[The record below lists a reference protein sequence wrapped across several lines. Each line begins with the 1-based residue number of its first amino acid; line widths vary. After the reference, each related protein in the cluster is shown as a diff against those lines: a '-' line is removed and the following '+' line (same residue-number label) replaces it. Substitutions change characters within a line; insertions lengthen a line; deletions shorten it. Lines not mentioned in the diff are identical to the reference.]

1 MNVFR
6 NQRITM
12 AGCVVICLAILGATL
27 PLPAPGQ
34 TSQTNNPDWPLRS
47 FAIHWPDGYTPP
59 DGDLFAHN
67 EVAIQAPCS
76 VVWNHLVKA
85 SSWPEWY
92 PNPHNV
98 RLLNMPDGRLHPDTR
113 FSWDTFGVHVDS
125 RIHQFMPTSR
135 IGWFGDGTGTT
146 AYHTFV
152 LEKVTSG
159 CHVVTEEVVKGAGAV
174 EFRRKDPQAMHRGH
188 ELWLASLRRVS
199 EK

>member
-1 MNVFR
+1 MEGFI
-6 NQRITM
+6 QT
-12 AGCVVICLAILGATL
+12 LAFHGIPLGS
-27 PLPAPGQ
+27 
-34 TSQTNNPDWPLRS
+34 TSIAAFISSCQ
-47 FAIHWPDGYTPP
+47 
-59 DGDLFAHN
+59 
-67 EVAIQAPCS
+67 QA
-76 VVWNHLVKA
+76 VLA
-85 SSWPEWY
+85 
-92 PNPHNV
+92 
-98 RLLNMPDGRLHPDTR
+98 
-113 FSWDTFGVHVDS
+113 
-125 RIHQFMPTSR
+125 

>member
-92 PNPHNV
+92 PNPHTV
-98 RLLNMPDGRLHPDTR
+98 RLLNSPDGRLHPTLAFHGIPLGSTSIAAFISSCQQAVLAGLETALAR
-113 FSWDTFGVHVDS
+113 R
-125 RIHQFMPTSR
+125 RITHLF
-135 IGWFGDGTGTT
+135 
-146 AYHTFV
+146 
-152 LEKVTSG
+152 
-159 CHVVTEEVVKGAGAV
+159 
-174 EFRRKDPQAMHRGH
+174 
-188 ELWLASLRRVS
+188 
-199 EK
+199 